1 MEIYQVRAFVT
12 VAKLGS
18 ITRAAEVLHVTQPAV
33 TAQIKA
39 LEEELGVA
47 LFDRRPGR
55 ISVTRAGE
63 ALLPQAEL
71 LLDSA
76 SVLLGK
82 ARELQGEVTGQFV
95 LGTVADPDALRLG
108 SLLAAIVKALPL
120 LEIRTRAGLAE
131 ELREQIGAGALHGA
145 FYIGPH
151 IPREAAGLALQ
162 TQHYRVVAPAAM
174 RQRVLRA
181 GWRDLADLP
190 WIGAPAQHHVQTLL
204 KDLFAARA
212 WCTARWW
219 RWTAAHRPWAWCAPA
234 WAWPCCARSLPC
246 PPANKASWW
255 CGRTRA
261 WARNCPSS
269 IPAPPST
276 TPPPWPRYR
285 PCGGVA
291 LAVTRFRLDATA
303 EPKLA
308 RR

>member
-151 IPREAAGLALQ
+151 IPREAAGLALH

-204 KDLFAARA
+204 KDLFARQGLVHRQVVEVDGGASPLGMVRAGVGLALLREELALPASEQGELVVWPHARVGA
-212 WCTARWW
+212 QLSFIHPRAAEHDPATVAALSALRGVW
-219 RWTAAHRPWAWCAPA
+219 RLR
-234 WAWPCCARSLPC
+234 
-246 PPANKASWW
+246 
-255 CGRTRA
+255 
-261 WARNCPSS
+261 
-269 IPAPPST
+269 
-276 TPPPWPRYR
+276 
-285 PCGGVA
+285 
-291 LAVTRFRLDATA
+291 
-303 EPKLA
+303 
-308 RR
+308 